1 MAFPRLLLLLCSAHP
16 PITLTQG
23 LNCLGQLLSC
33 LVHSLLLKSS
43 NEHKDNICCVMGS
56 TLVLLLWQALSI
68 TPCVTSMFCVC
79 FLSPLIDNYN
89 MKTLIDNYN
98 TITTIN
104 KYNMITTN
112 NMILPEQL
120 SHHLLRWH
128 SRPRAEKNVV
138 KTNLFRPFCTEPGL
152 GAVIAQKSFTQKVV
166 LIKYFFVW
174 WFVTWDGFTKA
185 PGFFSIASS
194 LVPWWG
200 ASSSSY
206 HKNTLCKDSWRIPR
220 HRISRISSMK
230 SGRLKEVC
238 QFYTLL

>member
-1 MAFPRLLLLLCSAHP
+1 MEDKLNIAEVPTSPPVSHLYSFHHSHCPSHLTLFWWLGPSIVHQRLFGMAFPRLLLLLCIAHH
-16 PITLTQG
+16 PITLTQR
-23 LNCLGQLLSC
+23 LDCLGQLLSC

-68 TPCVTSMFCVC
+68 APCVTLMFCVC
-79 FLSPLIDNYN
+79 FLSPSIDNYN
-89 MKTLIDNYN
+89 LITTIDNYSMITSIDNYN

-152 GAVIAQKSFTQKVV
+152 GAVIAQKSFTQK
-166 LIKYFFVW
+166 IGTY
-174 WFVTWDGFTKA
+174 
-185 PGFFSIASS
+185 
-194 LVPWWG
+194 
-200 ASSSSY
+200 
-206 HKNTLCKDSWRIPR
+206 
-220 HRISRISSMK
+220 
-230 SGRLKEVC
+230 
-238 QFYTLL
+238 